1 MQVNK
6 KVTWT
11 LLLATYYARKMKTS
25 CLAFPLKSTARQ
37 VLCSLLFF
45 VLLSW
50 SIAQLSKD
58 KCQLMT
64 LPLQENK
71 SGKAGGWGNWHPLA
85 PKSLRIIQR
94 VHWCASYLISPC
106 QRLETAELSLHFN
119 YHPSLLLL
127 VWGYNFYDPA
137 SSCDDGSLHFVEHLR
152 FSFTRVNTG
161 RRAETVR
168 PE

>member
-1 MQVNK
+1 MNITTCYLFWEKNENILPCLPFKVNCQAGA
-6 KVTWT
+6 
-11 LLLATYYARKMKTS
+11 LFS
-25 CLAFPLKSTARQ
+25 PF
-37 VLCSLLFF
+37 LCITQLIY
-45 VLLSW
+45 
-50 SIAQLSKD
+50 IAQLSKD

-71 SGKAGGWGNWHPLA
+71 WGKAGGWGNWHPLA

-94 VHWCASYLISPC
+94 VHWCASYFISPC
-106 QRLETAELSLHFN
+106 QRLETAELFLHFN
-119 YHPSLLLL
+119 YYPSLLLL

-152 FSFTRVNTG
+152 FSFTGVNTG